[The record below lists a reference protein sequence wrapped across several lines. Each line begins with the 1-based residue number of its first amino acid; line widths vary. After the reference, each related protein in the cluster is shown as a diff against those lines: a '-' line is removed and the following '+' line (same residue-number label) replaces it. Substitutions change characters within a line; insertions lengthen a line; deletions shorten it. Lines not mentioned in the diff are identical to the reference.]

1 MYDAYADQV
10 LDNQLR
16 LCDNLE
22 TGPNCSPT
30 WTTVGAFFK
39 ISKNHPQTRGYFA
52 IALKIRS
59 LLLSLALGTNDI
71 FRKKNKQCPGE
82 VILDSS
88 TT

>member
-1 MYDAYADQV
+1 MYDAYAHQV

-39 ISKNHPQTRGYFA
+39 SLKKTILKRALFCNRKP
-52 IALKIRS
+52 ALKFFGHSCCHLPWVRMTYFEAKKTNNV
-59 LLLSLALGTNDI
+59 LA
-71 FRKKNKQCPGE
+71 K
-82 VILDSS
+82 
-88 TT
+88 